1 MRYIIFILFL
11 TYLSDLKSQT
21 ESGWNELVSLSKK
34 IISEETDSTN
44 INQKLAH
51 FHSILTDKSNSGN
64 EIGLYLFTEGA
75 VRFKQQKLSESLIL
89 MKQAESIFN
98 ANKEVYYLGLSN
110 KYLGDI
116 HTINNNFRPSLEAY
130 NKAIKY
136 LKESGQNELA
146 DECLS
151 LAAAKM
157 FRLGNPNR
165 ALTYFQ
171 RAFANRKSAGDTEAM
186 IKLGLD
192 IGRTYFYL
200 EKPDSALLIFNDV
213 MLLEENKNSINYIDA
228 ANYCMHLE
236 SILGHV
242 DKADMIRSELRKK
255 IDKNNLPVQFALFQ
269 LSDATIQ
276 LQAGKIKEAETLI
289 KSGIEIVKQPAHYNL
304 VFLSHAYHIIGSAYR
319 SVGQYEKAYHFIKE
333 MDRYKDGLRMRNID
347 RITAEFEMQSEI
359 DVRES
364 EINLLNIQNKLKS
377 EALVREQLLRNSI
390 FREKELIDANLK
402 QQEQLVSSKQKENEI
417 TQEKLAKEH
426 ELNLSLNRENQL
438 KANMLSEEV
447 KNKNLLMLGLTL
459 LLGFVLLTL
468 YLLRNQFEKNKI
480 IDKQM
485 KDLSV
490 MNKEVHHR
498 VKNNL
503 QVISSL
509 LDLQSRSIQ
518 DPLLSNI
525 LKDSIRRIQ
534 SMAFIHQNLQSEEDA
549 NKVDMKEYIDTLS
562 QHLFQSYHLDKLRIS
577 LFTNV
582 EEIMINTDKAIS
594 IGMIINELISNAM
607 KYAFKSVEQG
617 RIEVMFY
624 RSFNDFVL
632 EVIDNGVG
640 ISNNQSIESKK
651 STGYEI
657 IQAFTK
663 KLKGNIT
670 YTNNDGFKVKLQI
683 PI

>member
-1 MRYIIFILFL
+1 M
-11 TYLSDLKSQT
+11 SDLKSQT
-21 ESGWNELVSLSKK
+21 EAGWSELEALSKK
-34 IISEETDSTN
+34 IISEETDSSKL
-44 INQKLAH
+44 NQQLAY
-51 FHSILTDKSNSGN
+51 FHSLLTDKSNEGN
-64 EIGLYLFTEGA
+64 EIGLYLFTEG
-75 VRFKQQKLSESLIL
+75 VVKYKQQKLAESLLL

-98 ANKEVYYLGLSN
+98 TNRQLHYLGLSN

-116 HTINNNFRPSLEAY
+116 HTVNNNFRPSLEAY

-136 LKESGQNELA
+136 LKESGQQELA

-151 LAAAKM
+151 LAAVKM

-165 ALTYFQ
+165 ALIYFQ
-171 RAFANRKSAGDTEAM
+171 RAYNNRKSFGDKEAM
-186 IKLGLD
+186 VKLGLE

-200 EKPDSALLIFNDV
+200 EKPDSALLIFNNV
-213 MLLEENKNSINYIDA
+213 MQLEENKATVNYIDA

-236 SILGHV
+236 SISGHL
-242 DKADMIRSELRKK
+242 DKAATIKKELLNK
-255 IDKNNLPVQFALFQ
+255 IDKNNLPIQFALFQ
-269 LSDATIQ
+269 LSDASCQ
-276 LQAGKIKEAETLI
+276 LKAGKIKEAETLI
-289 KSGIEIVKQPAHYNL
+289 KNGIEIIKQPAHYNIVL
-304 VFLSHAYHIIGSAYR
+304 LSQAYHIIGSAYR
-319 SVGQYEKAYHFIKE
+319 SIGEYEKAYHFIKE

-359 DVRES
+359 EVRES

-390 FREKELIDANLK
+390 LKQKELIDANLK
-402 QQEQLVSSKQKENEI
+402 QQQLLVEAKQKENEI
-417 TQEKLAKEH
+417 SKQKFSKEH
-426 ELNLSLNRENQL
+426 ELNLSLNRENNL

-447 KNKNLLMLGLTL
+447 KNKKLLIVGLTL
-459 LLGFVLLTL
+459 LFGFILLTL
-468 YLLRNQFEKNKI
+468 YLLSNQFKKNKI
-480 IDKQM
+480 IAKQI

-509 LDLQSRSIQ
+509 LDLQSRSVH

-562 QHLFQSYHLDKLRIS
+562 RHLFQSYHLDKLKIS
-577 LFTNV
+577 LITKV
-582 EEIMINTDKAIS
+582 EEIMVNTDKAIS

-607 KYAFKSVEQG
+607 KYAFKSADQG
-617 RIEVMFY
+617 KIEVLFY
-624 RSFNDFVL
+624 RHLNEFVL
-632 EVIDNGVG
+632 EVNDDGAG
-640 ISNNQSIESKK
+640 ISNDQSIETKK

-663 KLKGNIT
+663 KLKGHIT
-670 YTNNDGFKVKLQI
+670 YTNNEGFKVKLQI
-683 PI
+683 PT